1 MTGNLYR
8 GQAGLPFSSTL
19 RVYEPL
25 DAFPERQQEAIRAA
39 GARTASRAA
48 VENAELLA
56 SLGRI
61 TRSGGDPFPTGR
73 TDLVRVTS
81 VPGVPPRRTPR
92 PGTSDAGAAA
102 GPGGESDPG
111 AEAGL
116 GSESGFGTA
125 IGAGSGTGPDAGD
138 AGRDADAGRVLL
150 YCPSQLV
157 LRAGLAA
164 NALMEGI
171 HGPLAEMLIPEVQRD
186 KHQERIDQ
194 VKARD
199 GAIRVHTRASTWGI
213 PFSWF
218 SLFMESDHKDVV
230 ESGGRILTVR
240 VWAPITEAMERARYA
255 VAHLALAAPDLDM
268 LDDLA
273 QLTAWLELFHVNSM
287 VELDYGAVADKVY
300 PDESPMDIR
309 LGIECL
315 ADGDMTGAAAA
326 YRRLASRWIPI
337 RQLGRAS

>member
-25 DAFPERQQEAIRAA
+25 DAFPEGQREAIRAA

-73 TDLVRVTS
+73 TDLVRVTT
-81 VPGVPPRRTPR
+81 VPGVPPGREAQA
-92 PGTSDAGAAA
+92 GTSDDGADATPGGGAHAGA
-102 GPGGESDPG
+102 GPGSG
-111 AEAGL
+111 AVSA
-116 GSESGFGTA
+116 SAS
-125 IGAGSGTGPDAGD
+125 GAGDGPGTEGGPAGPP
-138 AGRDADAGRVLL
+138 VLL

-171 HGPLAEMLIPEVQRD
+171 HGPLAEMLIPEEQRD

-199 GAIRVHTRASTWGI
+199 GSIRVHTRASTWGI

-218 SLFMESDHKDVV
+218 SLFMDTDRKDVV

-240 VWAPITEAMERARYA
+240 VWAPITEAIERARYA

-273 QLTAWLELFHVNSM
+273 QLTEWLEQFHVQSM

-315 ADGDMTGAAAA
+315 AEGDMTGAAAA

-337 RQLGRAS
+337 RQLARAS

>member
-25 DAFPERQQEAIRAA
+25 DAFPEEQRQAIQEA
-39 GARTASRAA
+39 GARAASRAA

-73 TDLVRVTS
+73 TDLVRVTAA
-81 VPGVPPRRTPR
+81 PAPAG
-92 PGTSDAGAAA
+92 GSDSEPSADGAGAE
-102 GPGGESDPG
+102 P
-111 AEAGL
+111 
-116 GSESGFGTA
+116 
-125 IGAGSGTGPDAGD
+125 
-138 AGRDADAGRVLL
+138 VLL

-171 HGPLAEMLIPEVQRD
+171 HGPLAELLIPEEQRD

-199 GAIRVHTRASTWGI
+199 GSTRVHTRASTWGI

-230 ESGGRILTVR
+230 EAGGRIVTVR
-240 VWAPITEAMERARYA
+240 VWAPITEALERARYA
-255 VAHLALAAPDLDM
+255 VANLALAAPDLDM

-273 QLTAWLELFHVNSM
+273 QLTEWLELFHVDSM

-315 ADGDMTGAAAA
+315 AEGDMTGAAAA

-337 RQLGRAS
+337 RQLARAS

>member
-8 GQAGLPFSSTL
+8 GQAGLPFTSAL
-19 RVYEPL
+19 RIYEPL
-25 DAFPERQQEAIRAA
+25 EAFPAEQQDALRTA
-39 GARTASRAA
+39 GARSASRAA

-61 TRSGGDPFPTGR
+61 TRAGGDPFPTGR
-73 TDLVRVTS
+73 TDLVRV
-81 VPGVPPRRTPR
+81 VAAPAAGGAPRAAASSGSGAEQAGPRTPDR
-92 PGTSDAGAAA
+92 
-102 GPGGESDPG
+102 
-111 AEAGL
+111 
-116 GSESGFGTA
+116 
-125 IGAGSGTGPDAGD
+125 
-138 AGRDADAGRVLL
+138 LL

-171 HGPLAEMLIPEVQRD
+171 HGPLAQLLIPEEQRD
-186 KHQERIDQ
+186 KHQERIDE
-194 VKARD
+194 VRAHA
-199 GAIRVHTRASTWGI
+199 GLGRVHTRASTWGI

-218 SLFMESDHKDVV
+218 CLFQESDPTDVV
-230 ESGGRILTVR
+230 ESDGHIVTVR
-240 VWAPITEAMERARYA
+240 IRASIGESLERVRYA

-268 LDDLA
+268 LEDLT
-273 QLTAWLELFHVNSM
+273 QLTEWLELFHSESV

-300 PDESPMDIR
+300 PDDSPLDVR

-315 ADGDMTGAAAA
+315 AEGDMTGAAAA

-337 RQLGRAS
+337 RQLARAS

>member
-8 GQAGLPFSSTL
+8 GQAGLPFSSAL

-25 DAFPERQQEAIRAA
+25 KAFPEEQQEAL
-39 GARTASRAA
+39 RTAATRSVSRAA

-61 TRSGGDPFPTGR
+61 TRPGGDPFPTGA
-73 TDLVRVTS
+73 TDLVRVLAPRPNTA
-81 VPGVPPRRTPR
+81 PPAAPAADGGARTP
-92 PGTSDAGAAA
+92 AA
-102 GPGGESDPG
+102 GE
-111 AEAGL
+111 
-116 GSESGFGTA
+116 
-125 IGAGSGTGPDAGD
+125 PDS
-138 AGRDADAGRVLL
+138 LL

-171 HGPLAEMLIPEVQRD
+171 HGPLAQLLIPEEQRD
-186 KHQERIDQ
+186 RHQERINEVQ
-194 VKARD
+194 AQA
-199 GAIRVHTRASTWGI
+199 GLGRVHTRASTWGI

-218 SLFMESDHKDVV
+218 CLFKESDPTDVV
-230 ESGGRILTVR
+230 ESEGHIATVR
-240 VWAPITEAMERARYA
+240 IRATIGEALERVRYA

-268 LDDLA
+268 LEDLT
-273 QLTAWLELFHVNSM
+273 QLTEWLELFHPESM

-300 PDESPMDIR
+300 PDDSPMDVR

-315 ADGDMTGAAAA
+315 AEGDMTGAAAA

-337 RQLGRAS
+337 RQLARAS

>member
-8 GQAGLPFSSTL
+8 GQAGLPFTSAL

-25 DAFPERQQEAIRAA
+25 EAFPAEQQDALRTSAA
-39 GARTASRAA
+39 RRDSRAA

-61 TRSGGDPFPTGR
+61 TRTGGDPFPTGR
-73 TDLVRVTS
+73 TDLVRV
-81 VPGVPPRRTPR
+81 VPAPPANDAPQS
-92 PGTSDAGAAA
+92 PAPSGGTAAA
-102 GPGGESDPG
+102 SASAPG
-111 AEAGL
+111 AEPA
-116 GSESGFGTA
+116 
-125 IGAGSGTGPDAGD
+125 GAGTPD
-138 AGRDADAGRVLL
+138 RLL

-171 HGPLAEMLIPEVQRD
+171 HGPLAQLLIPEEQRD
-186 KHQERIDQ
+186 KHQERIDE
-194 VKARD
+194 VRSHA
-199 GAIRVHTRASTWGI
+199 GLGRVHTRASTWGI

-218 SLFMESDHKDVV
+218 CLFQESDPTDVV
-230 ESGGRILTVR
+230 EAEGHIVTVR
-240 VWAPITEAMERARYA
+240 IRATIAEALERVRYA
-255 VAHLALAAPDLDM
+255 VAHLSRAAPDLDM
-268 LDDLA
+268 LEDLT
-273 QLTAWLELFHVNSM
+273 QLTEWLELFHPGSV

-300 PDESPMDIR
+300 PDDSPLDVR

-315 ADGDMTGAAAA
+315 AEGDMTGAAAA

-337 RQLGRAS
+337 RQLARAS

>member
-25 DAFPERQQEAIRAA
+25 SAFPEEQRAA
-39 GARTASRAA
+39 IQAAGERAVSRAA

-81 VPGVPPRRTPR
+81 APAGND
-92 PGTSDAGAAA
+92 GTDDAGA
-102 GPGGESDPG
+102 
-111 AEAGL
+111 
-116 GSESGFGTA
+116 
-125 IGAGSGTGPDAGD
+125 
-138 AGRDADAGRVLL
+138 DADPVLL

-171 HGPLAEMLIPEVQRD
+171 HGPLAELLIPEEQRD
-186 KHQERIDQ
+186 RHQERIDQ

-199 GAIRVHTRASTWGI
+199 GSVRVHTRASTWGI

-230 ESGGRILTVR
+230 EASGRIVTVR
-240 VWAPITEAMERARYA
+240 VWATITDALERARYA
-255 VAHLALAAPDLDM
+255 VANLALAAPDLDM

-273 QLTAWLELFHVNSM
+273 QLTEWLEQFHVESM

-300 PDESPMDIR
+300 PDDSPMDIR

-315 ADGDMTGAAAA
+315 AEGDMTGAAAA

-337 RQLGRAS
+337 RQLARAS

>member
-25 DAFPERQQEAIRAA
+25 DAFPEEQRAAIQAA

-73 TDLVRVTS
+73 TDLVRVTT
-81 VPGVPPRRTPR
+81 VPSSP
-92 PGTSDAGAAA
+92 AA
-102 GPGGESDPG
+102 E
-111 AEAGL
+111 
-116 GSESGFGTA
+116 T
-125 IGAGSGTGPDAGD
+125 PDAGSD
-138 AGRDADAGRVLL
+138 AAADTAAVGQPVLL

-171 HGPLAEMLIPEVQRD
+171 HGPLAELLIPEEQRD
-186 KHQERIDQ
+186 RHQERIDL

-199 GAIRVHTRASTWGI
+199 GSIKVHTRASTWGI

-218 SLFMESDHKDVV
+218 SLFMEQDHKDVV
-230 ESGGRILTVR
+230 ESAGRILTVR
-240 VWAPITEAMERARYA
+240 VWAPITDALERARYA
-255 VAHLALAAPDLDM
+255 VANLALAAPDLDM

-273 QLTAWLELFHVNSM
+273 QLTEWLELFHVESM

-315 ADGDMTGAAAA
+315 AEGDMTGAAAA

-337 RQLGRAS
+337 RQLARAS

>member
-19 RVYEPL
+19 RIYEPL
-25 DAFPERQQEAIRAA
+25 TAFPEEQRAAIRASA
-39 GARTASRAA
+39 ARAKSRAA

-61 TRSGGDPFPTGR
+61 TRPGGDPFPTGR
-73 TDLVRVTS
+73 TDLVRVMPLAGKPDGDTPEGKPS
-81 VPGVPPRRTPR
+81 VT
-92 PGTSDAGAAA
+92 
-102 GPGGESDPG
+102 
-111 AEAGL
+111 
-116 GSESGFGTA
+116 
-125 IGAGSGTGPDAGD
+125 
-138 AGRDADAGRVLL
+138 LL

-171 HGPLAEMLIPEVQRD
+171 HGPLAELLIAEEQRD
-186 KHQERIDQ
+186 RHQERIDL
-194 VKARD
+194 VKAKE
-199 GAIRVHTRASTWGI
+199 GVGKVHTRASTWGI

-218 SLFMESDHKDVV
+218 SLFQESDHKDVV

-240 VWAPITEAMERARYA
+240 VRANIADALERVRYA
-255 VAHLALAAPDLDM
+255 VANLALAAPDLDM

-273 QLTAWLELFHVNSM
+273 QLTEWLELFHSDSW

-300 PDESPMDIR
+300 PDDSPMDVR

-315 ADGDMTGAAAA
+315 AEGDMTGAAAA

-337 RQLGRAS
+337 RQLARAS

>member
-25 DAFPERQQEAIRAA
+25 DAFPEEQRQAIQAA

-61 TRSGGDPFPTGR
+61 TRAGGDPFPTGR
-73 TDLVRVTS
+73 TDLVRVTTAS
-81 VPGVPPRRTPR
+81 RTPTGGSPTPET
-92 PGTSDAGAAA
+92 PGGAA
-102 GPGGESDPG
+102 GPG
-111 AEAGL
+111 
-116 GSESGFGTA
+116 SGTDRDDA
-125 IGAGSGTGPDAGD
+125 TGSGSD
-138 AGRDADAGRVLL
+138 RMLL

-171 HGPLAEMLIPEVQRD
+171 HGPLAEMLIPEEQRD

-199 GAIRVHTRASTWGI
+199 GSIRVHTRASTWGI

-218 SLFMESDHKDVV
+218 SLFSESDHKDVV

-240 VWAPITEAMERARYA
+240 VWTPITEAMERARYA
-255 VAHLALAAPDLDM
+255 VANLALAAPDLDM

-273 QLTAWLELFHVNSM
+273 QLTEWLELFHVNSM

-315 ADGDMTGAAAA
+315 AEGDMTGAAAA

-337 RQLGRAS
+337 RQLARAS

>member
-25 DAFPERQQEAIRAA
+25 DAFPEEQRPAIQAA

-73 TDLVRVTS
+73 TDLVRVTTAPAS
-81 VPGVPPRRTPR
+81 QG
-92 PGTSDAGAAA
+92 GTSDDDAAA
-102 GPGGESDPG
+102 EP
-111 AEAGL
+111 
-116 GSESGFGTA
+116 
-125 IGAGSGTGPDAGD
+125 
-138 AGRDADAGRVLL
+138 VLL

-164 NALMEGI
+164 NALIEGI
-171 HGPLAEMLIPEVQRD
+171 HGPLAELLIPEEQRD
-186 KHQERIDQ
+186 RHQERIDQ
-194 VKARD
+194 VNARD
-199 GAIRVHTRASTWGI
+199 GITRVHTRASTWGI

-218 SLFMESDHKDVV
+218 SLFLESEPQDVV
-230 ESGGRILTVR
+230 EAGGKILTVR
-240 VWAPITEAMERARYA
+240 VWAPISDALDRVRYA
-255 VAHLALAAPDLDM
+255 VANLALAAPDLDM
-268 LDDLA
+268 LDDLT
-273 QLTAWLELFHVNSM
+273 QLTEWLELFHADSM

-300 PDESPMDIR
+300 PDDSPMDVR

-315 ADGDMTGAAAA
+315 AEGDMTGAAAA

-337 RQLGRAS
+337 RQLARAS

>member
-25 DAFPERQQEAIRAA
+25 GAFPEEQRAAIQAA
-39 GARTASRAA
+39 GARSASRAA

-73 TDLVRVTS
+73 TDLVRVTA
-81 VPGVPPRRTPR
+81 VP
-92 PGTSDAGAAA
+92 AA
-102 GPGGESDPG
+102 PGGTDDDG
-111 AEAGL
+111 A
-116 GSESGFGTA
+116 
-125 IGAGSGTGPDAGD
+125 
-138 AGRDADAGRVLL
+138 DADPVLL

-171 HGPLAEMLIPEVQRD
+171 HGPLAELLIPEEQRD

-199 GAIRVHTRASTWGI
+199 GSIRVHTRASTWGI

-218 SLFMESDHKDVV
+218 SLFMEQDHKDVV
-230 ESGGRILTVR
+230 EAAGRILTVR
-240 VWAPITEAMERARYA
+240 VWAPITEALERARYA
-255 VAHLALAAPDLDM
+255 VANLALAAPDLDM

-273 QLTAWLELFHVNSM
+273 QLTEWLETFHVESM

-300 PDESPMDIR
+300 PDDSPMDIR

-315 ADGDMTGAAAA
+315 AEGDMTGAAAA

-337 RQLGRAS
+337 RQLARAS

>member
-25 DAFPERQQEAIRAA
+25 DAFPEDQQAALRAA
-39 GARTASRAA
+39 GKRAASRAA

-61 TRSGGDPFPTGR
+61 TRPGGDPFPTGR
-73 TDLVRVTS
+73 TDLVRITRA
-81 VPGVPPRRTPR
+81 PGVPVENGAKDAADTEK
-92 PGTSDAGAAA
+92 SDGAA
-102 GPGGESDPG
+102 
-111 AEAGL
+111 
-116 GSESGFGTA
+116 
-125 IGAGSGTGPDAGD
+125 
-138 AGRDADAGRVLL
+138 LL

-171 HGPLAEMLIPEVQRD
+171 HGPLAELLIPEEQRD
-186 KHQERIDQ
+186 RHQERIDL
-194 VKARD
+194 VNARE
-199 GAIRVHTRASTWGI
+199 GATRVHTRASTWGI

-218 SLFMESDHKDVV
+218 SLFLESDPQEVV

-240 VWAPITEAMERARYA
+240 VWTPIAQALDRVRYA
-255 VAHLALAAPDLDM
+255 VANLALAAPDLDM
-268 LDDLA
+268 LDDLT
-273 QLTAWLELFHVNSM
+273 QLTEWLELFHADAM

-300 PDESPMDIR
+300 PDDSPMDVR

-315 ADGDMTGAAAA
+315 AEGDMTGAAAA

-337 RQLGRAS
+337 RQLARAS

>member
-1 MTGNLYR
+1 MTGSLYR

-25 DAFPERQQEAIRAA
+25 EAFPEDQRAA
-39 GARTASRAA
+39 LKAAGDRAASRAA

-61 TRSGGDPFPTGR
+61 TRPGGDPFPTGR
-73 TDLVRVTS
+73 TDLVRVTRA
-81 VPGVPPRRTPR
+81 PGVPVEDESKD
-92 PGTSDAGAAA
+92 GEDAA
-102 GPGGESDPG
+102 
-111 AEAGL
+111 L
-116 GSESGFGTA
+116 
-125 IGAGSGTGPDAGD
+125 
-138 AGRDADAGRVLL
+138 ADGVGLL

-171 HGPLAEMLIPEVQRD
+171 HGPLAELLIPEEQRD
-186 KHQERIDQ
+186 RHQERIDL
-194 VKARD
+194 VSARE
-199 GAIRVHTRASTWGI
+199 GASRVHTRASTWGI

-218 SLFMESDHKDVV
+218 SLFLESDPQDVV
-230 ESGGRILTVR
+230 EAGGRILTVR
-240 VWAPITEAMERARYA
+240 VWAPITEALDRVRYA
-255 VAHLALAAPDLDM
+255 VANLALAAPDLDM
-268 LDDLA
+268 LDDLT
-273 QLTAWLELFHVNSM
+273 QLTEWLELFHVNSM

-300 PDESPMDIR
+300 PDDSPMDIR

-315 ADGDMTGAAAA
+315 AEGDMTGAAAA

-337 RQLGRAS
+337 RQLARAS

>member
-1 MTGNLYR
+1 MNGNLYR

-25 DAFPERQQEAIRAA
+25 EAFPEEQRAAIRTA
-39 GARTASRAA
+39 GERAASRAA

-81 VPGVPPRRTPR
+81 VPGT
-92 PGTSDAGAAA
+92 GKDADDDGAAA
-102 GPGGESDPG
+102 GE
-111 AEAGL
+111 
-116 GSESGFGTA
+116 
-125 IGAGSGTGPDAGD
+125 
-138 AGRDADAGRVLL
+138 VLL

-171 HGPLAEMLIPEVQRD
+171 HGPLAELLIPEAQRD
-186 KHQERIDQ
+186 RHQERIDA

-199 GAIRVHTRASTWGI
+199 GSVRVHTRASTWGI

-218 SLFMESDHKDVV
+218 SLFMEQDRKEVV
-230 ESGGRILTVR
+230 EASGRILTVR
-240 VWAPITEAMERARYA
+240 VWASITDALERARYA
-255 VAHLALAAPDLDM
+255 VANLALAAPDLDM

-273 QLTAWLELFHVNSM
+273 QLTEWLEQFHVESM

-300 PDESPMDIR
+300 PDESPTDIR

-315 ADGDMTGAAAA
+315 AEGDMTGAAAA

-337 RQLGRAS
+337 RQLARAS

>member
-1 MTGNLYR
+1 MTGSLYR

-25 DAFPERQQEAIRAA
+25 DAFPEEQRQAIQEA

-73 TDLVRVTS
+73 TDLVRVTTAPAP
-81 VPGVPPRRTPR
+81 VAG
-92 PGTSDAGAAA
+92 SDSEPSADGAGAE
-102 GPGGESDPG
+102 P
-111 AEAGL
+111 
-116 GSESGFGTA
+116 
-125 IGAGSGTGPDAGD
+125 
-138 AGRDADAGRVLL
+138 VLL

-171 HGPLAEMLIPEVQRD
+171 HGPLAELLIPEEQRD

-199 GAIRVHTRASTWGI
+199 GSTRVHTRASTWGI

-230 ESGGRILTVR
+230 ESGGRIVTVR
-240 VWAPITEAMERARYA
+240 VWAPITEALERARYA
-255 VAHLALAAPDLDM
+255 VANLALAAPDLDM

-273 QLTAWLELFHVNSM
+273 QLTEWLEMFHVDSM

-315 ADGDMTGAAAA
+315 AEGDMTGAAAA

-337 RQLGRAS
+337 RQLARAS

>member
-1 MTGNLYR
+1 VTGNLYR

-25 DAFPERQQEAIRAA
+25 DAFPEGQREAIRAA

-73 TDLVRVTS
+73 TDLVRVTT
-81 VPGVPPRRTPR
+81 VPGVAPGRKPQA
-92 PGTSDAGAAA
+92 GTSDGGADAA
-102 GPGGESDPG
+102 PGADPASGTGTGTGTGIGSETGGES
-111 AEAGL
+111 
-116 GSESGFGTA
+116 
-125 IGAGSGTGPDAGD
+125 
-138 AGRDADAGRVLL
+138 ADASLLL

-171 HGPLAEMLIPEVQRD
+171 HGPLAEMLIPEEQRD

-199 GAIRVHTRASTWGI
+199 GSIRVHTRASTWGI

-218 SLFMESDHKDVV
+218 SLFMDSDRKDVV

-240 VWAPITEAMERARYA
+240 VWAPITEAIERARYA

-273 QLTAWLELFHVNSM
+273 QLTEWLEQFHVQSM

-315 ADGDMTGAAAA
+315 AEGDMTGAAAA

-337 RQLGRAS
+337 RQLARAS

>member
-8 GQAGLPFSSTL
+8 GQAGLPFSSAL

-25 DAFPERQQEAIRAA
+25 GAFPEEQRQAIQEV
-39 GARTASRAA
+39 GARAASRAA

-73 TDLVRVTS
+73 TDLVRVTTAPAP
-81 VPGVPPRRTPR
+81 VAG
-92 PGTSDAGAAA
+92 SDSEPSSDGAGAE
-102 GPGGESDPG
+102 P
-111 AEAGL
+111 
-116 GSESGFGTA
+116 
-125 IGAGSGTGPDAGD
+125 
-138 AGRDADAGRVLL
+138 VLL

-171 HGPLAEMLIPEVQRD
+171 HGPLAELLIPEEQRD

-199 GAIRVHTRASTWGI
+199 GSTRVHTRASTWGI

-230 ESGGRILTVR
+230 ESGGRIVTVR
-240 VWAPITEAMERARYA
+240 VWAPITEALERARYA
-255 VAHLALAAPDLDM
+255 VANLALAAPDLDM

-273 QLTAWLELFHVNSM
+273 QLTEWLEMFHVDSM

-315 ADGDMTGAAAA
+315 AEGDMTGAAAA

-337 RQLGRAS
+337 RQLARAS

>member
-1 MTGNLYR
+1 MTGSLYR

-25 DAFPERQQEAIRAA
+25 DAFPEDQRPALKAA
-39 GARTASRAA
+39 GERAVSRAA

-61 TRSGGDPFPTGR
+61 TRPGGDPFPTGR
-73 TDLVRVTS
+73 TDLVRVMRHLGLPAADESKDS
-81 VPGVPPRRTPR
+81 V
-92 PGTSDAGAAA
+92 DAA
-102 GPGGESDPG
+102 
-111 AEAGL
+111 
-116 GSESGFGTA
+116 
-125 IGAGSGTGPDAGD
+125 DADGD
-138 AGRDADAGRVLL
+138 ALL

-171 HGPLAEMLIPEVQRD
+171 HGPLAELLIPEEQRD
-186 KHQERIDQ
+186 RHQVRIDL
-194 VKARD
+194 VSARE
-199 GAIRVHTRASTWGI
+199 GATRVHTRASTWGI

-218 SLFMESDHKDVV
+218 SLFLESDPQEVV
-230 ESGGRILTVR
+230 EAGGRILTVR
-240 VWAPITEAMERARYA
+240 VLAPIAEALDRVRYA
-255 VAHLALAAPDLDM
+255 VANLALAAPDLDM
-268 LDDLA
+268 LDDLT
-273 QLTAWLELFHVNSM
+273 QLTEWLELFHAESM

-300 PDESPMDIR
+300 PDDSPMDVR

-315 ADGDMTGAAAA
+315 AEGDMTGAAAA

-337 RQLGRAS
+337 RQLARAS

>member
-25 DAFPERQQEAIRAA
+25 DAFPEDQQAAIKSAGERAV
-39 GARTASRAA
+39 SRAA

-61 TRSGGDPFPTGR
+61 TRPGGDPFPTGR
-73 TDLVRVTS
+73 TDLVRVTRA
-81 VPGVPPRRTPR
+81 PGVPVE
-92 PGTSDAGAAA
+92 DAGK
-102 GPGGESDPG
+102 E
-111 AEAGL
+111 
-116 GSESGFGTA
+116 
-125 IGAGSGTGPDAGD
+125 GSGKESP
-138 AGRDADAGRVLL
+138 REESADGVGLL

-164 NALMEGI
+164 NALIEGI
-171 HGPLAEMLIPEVQRD
+171 HGPLAELLIPEEQRD
-186 KHQERIDQ
+186 RHQERIDM
-194 VKARD
+194 VNARD
-199 GAIRVHTRASTWGI
+199 GITRVHTRASTWGI

-218 SLFMESDHKDVV
+218 SLFLESDPQDVV
-230 ESGGRILTVR
+230 EASGRILTVR
-240 VWAPITEAMERARYA
+240 VWAPISDALDRVRYA
-255 VAHLALAAPDLDM
+255 VANLALAAPDLDM
-268 LDDLA
+268 LDDLT
-273 QLTAWLELFHVNSM
+273 QLTEWLELFHADSM

-300 PDESPMDIR
+300 PDDSPMDVR

-315 ADGDMTGAAAA
+315 AEGDMTGAAAA

-337 RQLGRAS
+337 RQLARAS

>member
-25 DAFPERQQEAIRAA
+25 EAFPEEQRAAIQAA
-39 GARTASRAA
+39 GARAASRAA

-73 TDLVRVTS
+73 TDLVRVTTAS
-81 VPGVPPRRTPR
+81 
-92 PGTSDAGAAA
+92 AAQGGMA
-102 GPGGESDPG
+102 DGGPE
-111 AEAGL
+111 AEEA
-116 GSESGFGTA
+116 
-125 IGAGSGTGPDAGD
+125 
-138 AGRDADAGRVLL
+138 LL

-171 HGPLAEMLIPEVQRD
+171 HGPLAELLIPEEQRD
-186 KHQERIDQ
+186 RHQERIDQ

-199 GAIRVHTRASTWGI
+199 GSIRVHTRASTWGI

-230 ESGGRILTVR
+230 EAAGRILTVR
-240 VWAPITEAMERARYA
+240 VWAPITEALERARYA
-255 VAHLALAAPDLDM
+255 VANLALAAPDLDM

-273 QLTAWLELFHVNSM
+273 QLTEWLEQFHVESM

-315 ADGDMTGAAAA
+315 AEGDMTGAAAA

-337 RQLGRAS
+337 RQLARAS

>member
-1 MTGNLYR
+1 MTGNLYH

-25 DAFPERQQEAIRAA
+25 EAFPAEQREALRSA
-39 GARTASRAA
+39 GARSESRAA

-61 TRSGGDPFPTGR
+61 TRPGGDPFPTGQ
-73 TDLVRVTS
+73 TDLVRVLT
-81 VPGVPPRRTPR
+81 V
-92 PGTSDAGAAA
+92 SD
-102 GPGGESDPG
+102 GGN
-111 AEAGL
+111 
-116 GSESGFGTA
+116 T
-125 IGAGSGTGPDAGD
+125 
-138 AGRDADAGRVLL
+138 AGRSTGSRPAAPEEADDGEVLPARLL

-171 HGPLAEMLIPEVQRD
+171 HGPLAQLLIPEEQRD
-186 KHQERIDQ
+186 RHQERIDQ

-199 GAIRVHTRASTWGI
+199 GIGRVHTRASTWGI

-218 SLFMESDHKDVV
+218 CLFQESDPTEVV
-230 ESGGRILTVR
+230 ESGGRIITVR
-240 VWAPITEAMERARYA
+240 IRATLGASLERVRHA

-268 LDDLA
+268 LEDLT
-273 QLTAWLELFHVNSM
+273 QLTEWLELFHPDSV

-300 PDESPMDIR
+300 PDESPMDVR

-315 ADGDMTGAAAA
+315 AEGDMTGAAAA

-337 RQLGRAS
+337 RQLARAS

>member
-19 RVYEPL
+19 RIYEPL
-25 DAFPERQQEAIRAA
+25 SAFPEEQRAAIRASA
-39 GARTASRAA
+39 ARAKSRAA

-61 TRSGGDPFPTGR
+61 TRPGGDPFPTGR
-73 TDLVRVTS
+73 TDLVRVMPLTGKPDGDTPEGKPS
-81 VPGVPPRRTPR
+81 VT
-92 PGTSDAGAAA
+92 
-102 GPGGESDPG
+102 
-111 AEAGL
+111 
-116 GSESGFGTA
+116 
-125 IGAGSGTGPDAGD
+125 
-138 AGRDADAGRVLL
+138 LL

-171 HGPLAEMLIPEVQRD
+171 HGPLAELLIAEEQRD
-186 KHQERIDQ
+186 RHQERIDL
-194 VKARD
+194 VKAKE
-199 GAIRVHTRASTWGI
+199 GVGKVHTRASTWGI

-218 SLFMESDHKDVV
+218 SLFQESDHKDVV

-240 VWAPITEAMERARYA
+240 VRANIGDALERVRYA
-255 VAHLALAAPDLDM
+255 VANLALAAPDLDM

-273 QLTAWLELFHVNSM
+273 QLTEWLELFHTDSW

-300 PDESPMDIR
+300 PDDSPMDVR

-315 ADGDMTGAAAA
+315 AEGDMTGAAAA

-337 RQLGRAS
+337 RQLARAS

>member
-1 MTGNLYR
+1 MTGSLYR

-25 DAFPERQQEAIRAA
+25 DAFPEDQRPALKAA
-39 GARTASRAA
+39 GERAASRAA

-61 TRSGGDPFPTGR
+61 TRPGGDPFPTGR
-73 TDLVRVTS
+73 TDLVRVTRA
-81 VPGVPPRRTPR
+81 PGVPVADESNDSAAAEE
-92 PGTSDAGAAA
+92 TSDGAA
-102 GPGGESDPG
+102 
-111 AEAGL
+111 
-116 GSESGFGTA
+116 
-125 IGAGSGTGPDAGD
+125 
-138 AGRDADAGRVLL
+138 LL

-171 HGPLAEMLIPEVQRD
+171 HGPLAELLIPEQQRD
-186 KHQERIDQ
+186 RHQERIDL
-194 VKARD
+194 VSARE
-199 GAIRVHTRASTWGI
+199 GATRVHTRASTWGI

-218 SLFMESDHKDVV
+218 SLFLESDPQEVV
-230 ESGGRILTVR
+230 EAGGRILTVR
-240 VWAPITEAMERARYA
+240 VWAPIGEALDRLRYA
-255 VAHLALAAPDLDM
+255 VANLALAAPDLDM
-268 LDDLA
+268 LDDLT
-273 QLTAWLELFHVNSM
+273 QLTEWLELFHADSM

-300 PDESPMDIR
+300 PDESPMDVR

-315 ADGDMTGAAAA
+315 AEGDMTGAAAA

-337 RQLGRAS
+337 RQLARAS

>member
-8 GQAGLPFSSTL
+8 GQTGLPFSSAL
-19 RVYEPL
+19 RIYEPL
-25 DAFPERQQEAIRAA
+25 EAFPEAQQDVLRKVAA
-39 GARTASRAA
+39 GTSSRAA

-61 TRSGGDPFPTGR
+61 TRPGGDPFPTGR
-73 TDLVRVTS
+73 TDLVRV
-81 VPGVPPRRTPR
+81 VAA
-92 PGTSDAGAAA
+92 PGTKGTPGGTAAGEAGSPGPAAA
-102 GPGGESDPG
+102 GQPGRP
-111 AEAGL
+111 
-116 GSESGFGTA
+116 
-125 IGAGSGTGPDAGD
+125 
-138 AGRDADAGRVLL
+138 L

-171 HGPLAEMLIPEVQRD
+171 HGPLALLLIPEEQRD
-186 KHQERIDQ
+186 KHQERIDE
-194 VKARD
+194 VRAHD
-199 GAIRVHTRASTWGI
+199 GLGRVHTRASTWGI

-218 SLFMESDHKDVV
+218 CLFQESDPTDVV
-230 ESGGRILTVR
+230 ESEGHIVTVR
-240 VWAPITEAMERARYA
+240 IRATISEALQRVRYS

-268 LDDLA
+268 LEDLT
-273 QLTAWLELFHVNSM
+273 QLTEWLELFHPDSV

-300 PDESPMDIR
+300 PDDSPLDVR

-315 ADGDMTGAAAA
+315 AEGDMTGAAAA

-337 RQLGRAS
+337 RQLARAS

>member
-25 DAFPERQQEAIRAA
+25 DAFPEGQRDAIRTA

-81 VPGVPPRRTPR
+81 VPGVPPGRAPQS
-92 PGTSDAGAAA
+92 GTSDAGAAA
-102 GPGGESDPG
+102 GPG
-111 AEAGL
+111 
-116 GSESGFGTA
+116 
-125 IGAGSGTGPDAGD
+125 AGSGLGTGTGAGAGPDTGD
-138 AGRDADAGRVLL
+138 AGRILL

-171 HGPLAEMLIPEVQRD
+171 HGPLAEMLIPEEQRD
-186 KHQERIDQ
+186 KHQERIDH

-218 SLFMESDHKDVV
+218 SLFSEGDHKDVV

-273 QLTAWLELFHVNSM
+273 QLTEWLELFHVNSM

-315 ADGDMTGAAAA
+315 AEGDMTGAAAA

-337 RQLGRAS
+337 RQLARAS

>member
-25 DAFPERQQEAIRAA
+25 EAFPEEQRPAIQAA
-39 GARTASRAA
+39 GARAASRAA

-73 TDLVRVTS
+73 TDLVRVTTAHAQETGA
-81 VPGVPPRRTPR
+81 PDGETADD
-92 PGTSDAGAAA
+92 GADA
-102 GPGGESDPG
+102 
-111 AEAGL
+111 
-116 GSESGFGTA
+116 
-125 IGAGSGTGPDAGD
+125 GTGP
-138 AGRDADAGRVLL
+138 VLL

-171 HGPLAEMLIPEVQRD
+171 HGPLAELLIPEEQRD
-186 KHQERIDQ
+186 RHQERIDL

-199 GAIRVHTRASTWGI
+199 GSSRVHTRASTWGI

-218 SLFMESDHKDVV
+218 SLFMESDRKEVV
-230 ESGGRILTVR
+230 EAAGRILTVR
-240 VWAPITEAMERARYA
+240 VWAPITDALERARYA
-255 VAHLALAAPDLDM
+255 VANLALAAPDLDM

-273 QLTAWLELFHVNSM
+273 QLTEWLELFHVDSM

-315 ADGDMTGAAAA
+315 AEGDMTGAAAA

-337 RQLGRAS
+337 RQLARAS

>member
-25 DAFPERQQEAIRAA
+25 EAFPEEQRPAIQAA
-39 GARTASRAA
+39 GAQAVSRAA

-73 TDLVRVTS
+73 TDLVRVTAAPAPES
-81 VPGVPPRRTPR
+81 
-92 PGTSDAGAAA
+92 GTADDGADAGAE
-102 GPGGESDPG
+102 P
-111 AEAGL
+111 
-116 GSESGFGTA
+116 
-125 IGAGSGTGPDAGD
+125 
-138 AGRDADAGRVLL
+138 VLL

-171 HGPLAEMLIPEVQRD
+171 HGPLAELLIPEEQRD
-186 KHQERIDQ
+186 RHQERIDL

-199 GAIRVHTRASTWGI
+199 GSVRVHTRASTWGI

-218 SLFMESDHKDVV
+218 SLFAESDRKDVV
-230 ESGGRILTVR
+230 EAGGRILTVR
-240 VWAPITEAMERARYA
+240 VWASITDALERARYA
-255 VAHLALAAPDLDM
+255 VANLALAAPDLDM

-273 QLTAWLELFHVNSM
+273 QLTEWLELFHVDSM

-315 ADGDMTGAAAA
+315 AEGDMTGAAAA

-337 RQLGRAS
+337 RQLARAS